1 MLNATYDCNFRALPI
16 ILFVQITCYIL
27 ASYKQQGRNLF
38 YLRHS
43 LVRVTWVHC
52 WILPCIYIY
61 ICTVIQTRQLTA
73 SLENSGDHHV
83 PTCARSGSPCVASTT
98 NCKGRT
104 QTLRSKQ
111 SSSRSILWWEQG
123 PRVLFLPQITCLCR
137 RSKWRLLHNDGF
149 ESHLILRQTC
159 CSFLSICAG
168 LNHNS

>member
-1 MLNATYDCNFRALPI
+1 MI
-16 ILFVQITCYIL
+16 VIFVRFQS
-27 ASYKQQGRNLF
+27 SYLCK
-38 YLRHS
+38 S
-43 LVRVTWVHC
+43 LVIYLLPTNSRVAIYFICVTLLSVSLGC
-52 WILPCIYIY
+52 TAGSYRVYIY

-149 ESHLILRQTC
+149 EPHLILRQTC

>member
-1 MLNATYDCNFRALPI
+1 MLYTCFLQTAGSQS
-16 ILFVQITCYIL
+16 ILF
-27 ASYKQQGRNLF
+27 ASL
-38 YLRHS
+38 S
-43 LVRVTWVHC
+43 C
-52 WILPCIYIY
+52 PCHLGALLDLTVYIY

-83 PTCARSGSPCVASTT
+83 PTCAHSGSPCVASTT